1 MGEDEQGDI
10 RKITRM
16 MSLVTSWI
24 DSMQGIVDNIKSY
37 MALQDEKQQITKNIV
52 AKQGKQIAKLV
63 NDFEMHL
70 TSMSKDV
77 HSAKVST
84 IKHS

>member
-1 MGEDEQGDI
+1 
-10 RKITRM
+10 
-16 MSLVTSWI
+16 
-24 DSMQGIVDNIKSY
+24 MQGIVDNIKSY
-37 MALQDEKQQITKNIV
+37 MDLQDEKQYITKNIV

-77 HSAKVST
+77 HSQRFSQWDPS
-84 IKHS
+84 I